1 MTPFTANI
9 SRPVL
14 DDLKNRII
22 AARWPDEL
30 PSTNWEFGAPLQYM
44 KKLTKYWA
52 YEFDWRKT
60 ESIINS
66 FPNYI
71 CAVDGCAIHFLHI
84 RGKGKKNIPLIMTHG
99 WPGSF
104 LEFIKMIPLLTENK
118 ELSFDLVIPSM
129 PGFGFSG
136 KPDKSGCNV
145 WLMAELFAKLISKLG
160 YKKIIA
166 HGGDF
171 GAGVCTAMALQF
183 PELLTA
189 IHLNYIPGSYRP
201 YIQPGTQLTEEEIQF
216 IRGADEWYDREG
228 SYAHQQRTRPLTLGY
243 SLNDSPVGLCAW
255 ITEKFYRWADCRGD
269 LENVMSM
276 DELLD
281 NITLYWVTGTIHSS
295 IRLYNENSKR
305 PFHFT
310 KEQFVNIPVGIAH
323 FPFEE
328 PFPPRRYIERGY
340 NVVHWTDMKAGG
352 HFAALEQPDAL
363 AADILEF
370 ASELV

>member
-1 MTPFTANI
+1 MTPFTVNI
-9 SRPVL
+9 SQNIL
-14 DDLKNRII
+14 DDLKNRIV

-30 PSTNWEFGAPLQYM
+30 PSTNWEYGPPLSYM
-44 KKLTKYWA
+44 KKLTQYWIN
-52 YEFDWRKT
+52 EFEWRNT
-60 ESIINS
+60 EEQINRY
-66 FPNYI
+66 PNYLHKI
-71 CAVDGCAIHFLHI
+71 DAMKIHFLHI
-84 RGKGKKNIPLIMTHG
+84 RGKGKKNIPMIMTHG

-118 ELSFDLVIPSM
+118 ELSFDLVIPSI
-129 PGFGFSG
+129 PGFGFSS
-136 KPDKSGCNV
+136 KPVKAGCNV
-145 WLMAELFAKLISKLG
+145 WLIAELWVKLMSKLG
-160 YKKIIA
+160 YSKFIA

-171 GAGVCTAMALQF
+171 GAGVCTAIALQF
-183 PELLTA
+183 PENLTA
-189 IHLNYIPGSYRP
+189 LHLNYIPGSYRP
-201 YIQPGTQLTEEEIQF
+201 YLQPGTQLTQEEIQF
-216 IRGADEWYDREG
+216 IRSADEWYDREG

-255 ITEKFYRWADCRGD
+255 ITEKFYHWADCRGD

-276 DELLD
+276 DELLA

-323 FPFEE
+323 FPLEE

-340 NVVHWTDMKAGG
+340 NVIHWTDMNSGG
-352 HFAALEQPDAL
+352 HFAAVEQPEAL
-363 AADILEF
+363 AADILKF